1 LRVIAIVARPRSSCT
16 NFGCTFRL
24 SSRFE
29 YVKGE
34 RTVRVGVGVFVHV
47 PIGEVHGFAYVGD
60 EPARLLGIVTPGGLH
75 EKMLT
80 EMGEQAKSETL
91 PPPPEGQPEV
101 AELER
106 IMETAVQY
114 GTELFPPSG

>member
-1 LRVIAIVARPRSSCT
+1 
-16 NFGCTFRL
+16 
-24 SSRFE
+24 
-29 YVKGE
+29 
-34 RTVRVGVGVFVHV
+34 
-47 PIGEVHGFAYVGD
+47 VHGFAYVGD